1 MEWYEELCALDAI
14 GELSGDEARDLR
26 LHLDGCPDC
35 RSLHADFCRLASD
48 DLSMVA
54 TQREIGEAG
63 RGPEYEIKLEQEL
76 LLRVLQTAQID
87 RRVSTSVS
95 LRPESG
101 SVIRRFG
108 WLSRFP
114 IFGPIAT
121 YGGLAILVVAITS
134 SLFFRTWKVQ
144 GPSVTTQPQMDQRG
158 LNTPA
163 DKMAA
168 QQGSQKGSLQVT
180 EPQTALPERRST
192 GAGAKR
198 EVLQSQQQ
206 ANAARYAQIHRK
218 FNALFATKEVQALGD
233 YSVNGTLHA
242 TDFRPEGQKLTI
254 GSRDLHILDVYPV
267 DAPGE
272 TDGPY
277 GRIFYV
283 AKKRLLFYAFDLE
296 DQKANHTV
304 NGFQAWGYRQPD
316 VTQPVAL
323 GLFKLDDAKLN
334 RWVLSVN
341 DNSIVE
347 QIDAVFVTLEPA
359 NGSSSPHGSTIFKSK
374 LEDLPNEITASGKPF

>member
-14 GELSGDEARDLR
+14 GELSGDDARDLR

-54 TQREIGEAG
+54 TQREIDEVV
-63 RGPEYEIKLEQEL
+63 RGPEYELKLQQEL

-87 RRVSTSVS
+87 RRVSTSFSV
-95 LRPESG
+95 RPASG

-108 WLSRFP
+108 WLSQFQ
-114 IFGPIAT
+114 IIGPVAT
-121 YGGLAILVVAITS
+121 YGGLAILAVAITG

-144 GPSVTTQPQMDQRG
+144 SLSVATQPQMDQSG
-158 LNTPA
+158 LKTPA
-163 DKMAA
+163 DKVAA
-168 QQGSQKGSLQVT
+168 QQGSRKGSMQVT
-180 EPQTALPERRST
+180 EPQTALPERRSIE
-192 GAGAKR
+192 AGAKR

-206 ANAARYAQIHRK
+206 ANAARYAQIHRN
-218 FNALFATKEVQALGD
+218 FNGLFATKEVQELGE
-233 YSVNGTLHA
+233 YSVNGNLHSS
-242 TDFRPEGQKLTI
+242 DFRPEGQKLTI

-267 DAPGE
+267 DAPYE
-272 TDGPY
+272 ADGPY
-277 GRIFYV
+277 GRIFYI

-296 DQKANHTV
+296 DQKANHAV
-304 NGFQAWGYRQPD
+304 NGFQAWGYRQLD
-316 VTQPVAL
+316 VTKPVSL

-359 NGSSSPHGSTIFKSK
+359 NGSSSPHGSTILKSK
-374 LEDLPNEITASGKPF
+374 LEDFPNEITASGKPF

>member
-1 MEWYEELCALDAI
+1 LDSKHEKMEWYEELCALDAI
-14 GELSGDEARDLR
+14 GELSGNDARDLR

-54 TQREIGEAG
+54 TQREIDEVV
-63 RGPEYEIKLEQEL
+63 RGPEYELRLQQEL

-87 RRVSTSVS
+87 RRFSTSFSV
-95 LRPESG
+95 RPGNG

-108 WLSRFP
+108 WLSQFQV
-114 IFGPIAT
+114 IGPVAT

-144 GPSVTTQPQMDQRG
+144 SLSVTTQPQMNQSG
-158 LNTPA
+158 LKTPA
-163 DKMAA
+163 DKVAA
-168 QQGSQKGSLQVT
+168 QQGSQKGSMQVT
-180 EPQTALPERRST
+180 EPQTALPERRSIE
-192 GAGAKR
+192 AGAKR

-206 ANAARYAQIHRK
+206 ANAASYAQIHRK
-218 FNALFATKEVQALGD
+218 FNGLFATKEVQ
-233 YSVNGTLHA
+233 
-242 TDFRPEGQKLTI
+242 TI

-267 DAPGE
+267 DAPYE
-272 TDGPY
+272 ADGPY
-277 GRIFYV
+277 GRIFYI

-296 DQKANHTV
+296 DQKANHAV
-304 NGFQAWGYRQPD
+304 NGFQAWGYRQLD
-316 VTQPVAL
+316 VTKPVSL

-359 NGSSSPHGSTIFKSK
+359 NGSSSPHGSTILKSK
-374 LEDLPNEITASGKPF
+374 LEDFPNEITASGKPF